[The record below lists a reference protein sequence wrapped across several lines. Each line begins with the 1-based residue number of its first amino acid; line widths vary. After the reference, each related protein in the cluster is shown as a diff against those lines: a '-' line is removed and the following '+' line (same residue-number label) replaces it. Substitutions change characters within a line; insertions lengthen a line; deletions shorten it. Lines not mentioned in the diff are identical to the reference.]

1 MAVFLMPWHLQA
13 ADSGSFHVIDMLVP
27 DRSKS
32 VREQTF
38 QRGLNKV
45 LMRLVGD
52 GSVMEGLQKLDG
64 RSYVQRFSYHP
75 LEEVIFNSKG
85 DVLTQRITIH
95 YNGNLIEQYLRD
107 NGLVIQSVDDNQQ
120 RSIVHINIEAID
132 SMGKYNRLES
142 YLTNLS
148 VVESVNA
155 MQTDGEK
162 TLFEIILRGSEDTF
176 LSLIKND
183 AKLLEVEV
191 EVEGDKTR
199 EQTKSAAIESSKTN
213 NALDTN
219 ALDTDG
225 SQTEA
230 LSLSE
235 NNKMLTQEIM
245 SQGVPLS
252 VDSTAELSVDSTA
265 EPVNKTPVY
274 HYRLVN

>member
-13 ADSGSFHVIDMLVP
+13 ADSGSFHVINMLVP

-45 LMRLVGD
+45 LMRLVGE
-52 GSVMEGLQKLDG
+52 GSVMDGLQELDG

-75 LEEVIFNSKG
+75 LEEIIINSKG

-162 TLFEIILRGSEDTF
+162 TMFEIILRGSEDTF

-183 AKLLEVEV
+183 AKLLEV
-191 EVEGDKTR
+191 DKAGV
-199 EQTKSAAIESSKTN
+199 QTKNGEIKSVAIVSSKTN

-235 NNKMLTQEIM
+235 KNKTLTQEIM
-245 SQGVPLS
+245 PQAVPLS
-252 VDSTAELSVDSTA
+252 VDSTAEPVD
-265 EPVNKTPVY
+265 KTPVY

>member
-1 MAVFLMPWHLQA
+1 
-13 ADSGSFHVIDMLVP
+13 
-27 DRSKS
+27 
-32 VREQTF
+32 
-38 QRGLNKV
+38 
-45 LMRLVGD
+45 MRLVGD
-52 GSVMEGLQKLDG
+52 GAVMDGLQKLDG

-75 LEEVIFNSKG
+75 LEEIIINSEG

-107 NGLVIQSVDDNQQ
+107 NGLLIQSVDGDQQ

-162 TLFEIILRGSEDTF
+162 TMFEIILRGSEGAF

-191 EVEGDKTR
+191 DKAS
-199 EQTKSAAIESSKTN
+199 EQTKSAAIVSSKTN
-213 NALDTN
+213 NALDAN
-219 ALDTDG
+219 ALDTDR
-225 SQTEA
+225 SQTET
-230 LSLSE
+230 LS
-235 NNKMLTQEIM
+235 LTQEIM
-245 SQGVPLS
+245 PQAVPLS
-252 VDSTAELSVDSTA
+252 VDSTAEPVD
-265 EPVNKTPVY
+265 KTPVY

>member
-1 MAVFLMPWHLQA
+1 MALKNKVKPLFLITVFLMPWHLQA
-13 ADSGSFHVIDMLVP
+13 ADSSSFHVIDMLVP

-45 LMRLVGD
+45 LVRLVGD
-52 GSVMEGLQKLDG
+52 GSVMDGLQKLDG

-95 YNGNLIEQYLRD
+95 YNGNRIEQYLRD

-162 TLFEIILRGSEDTF
+162 TLFKIILRGSEDVF

-183 AKLLEVEV
+183 AKLLEVE
-191 EVEGDKTR
+191 GDKTS
-199 EQTKSAAIESSKTN
+199 EQTKSVAIESGAVVSSKTN
-213 NALDTN
+213 NALGTN
-219 ALDTDG
+219 ALDTGG

-235 NNKMLTQEIM
+235 KNKILTQEIM
-245 SQGVPLS
+245 PQVVPLS
-252 VDSTAELSVDSTA
+252 VD
-265 EPVNKTPVY
+265 KTPVH

>member
-13 ADSGSFHVIDMLVP
+13 ADSGSFHVINMLVP
-27 DRSKS
+27 DRSKT

-52 GSVMEGLQKLDG
+52 GSIMDGLQELDG

-107 NGLVIQSVDDNQQ
+107 NGLVIQGVDDDQQ

-148 VVESVNA
+148 IVESVNA

-162 TLFEIILRGSEDTF
+162 TMFEIILRGSKDVF

-183 AKLLEVEV
+183 AKLLEVE
-191 EVEGDKTR
+191 GDKTS
-199 EQTKSAAIESSKTN
+199 EQTKSVAIESGAVVSSKTN
-213 NALDTN
+213 NALN
-219 ALDTDG
+219 ADG

-230 LSLSE
+230 LSL
-235 NNKMLTQEIM
+235 TQEIM
-245 SQGVPLS
+245 PQAVPLS
-252 VDSTAELSVDSTA
+252 VDSTAEPVD
-265 EPVNKTPVY
+265 KTPVY
-274 HYRLVN
+274 HYLLVN